1 MIEKMKI
8 CINSNETEIN
18 TTEIAEHIIEKL
30 DDIISN
36 DVCAVLTSMGESDA
50 NEALS
55 TALCRIVK
63 DNIKELM

>member
-8 CINSNETEIN
+8 CIDGNETEIN
-18 TTEIAEHIIEKL
+18 TTEIAECVIAQL
-30 DDIISN
+30 NDIISN
-36 DVCAVLTSMGESDA
+36 DVCAVLTSIGKSDA

-55 TALCRIVK
+55 TTLCRIVK

>member
-8 CINSNETEIN
+8 CVDDHEIEIN
-18 TTEIAEHIIEKL
+18 TAEIAECIITKL
-30 DDIISN
+30 DDIISD
-36 DVCAVLTSMGESDA
+36 DVCAVLTSIGKSDA

-63 DNIKELM
+63 NNIKELM

>member
-8 CINSNETEIN
+8 CVDDHETEIN
-18 TTEIAEHIIEKL
+18 TAEIAECIIAKL
-30 DDIISN
+30 DDIISD
-36 DVCAVLTSMGESDA
+36 DVCAVLTSMGKSDA

-55 TALCRIVK
+55 MVLCGIVK

>member
-8 CINSNETEIN
+8 CVDDHEIEIN
-18 TTEIAEHIIEKL
+18 TAEIAEDIITKL
-30 DDIISN
+30 DDIISD
-36 DVCAVLTSMGESDA
+36 DVCAVLTSIGKSDA

-63 DNIKELM
+63 NNIKELM

>member
-8 CINSNETEIN
+8 CVDDHETEIN
-18 TTEIAEHIIEKL
+18 TAEIAECIIAKL
-30 DDIISN
+30 DDIISD
-36 DVCAVLTSMGESDA
+36 DVCTVLASMGKSDT

>member
-8 CINSNETEIN
+8 CVDDHEIEIN
-18 TTEIAEHIIEKL
+18 TTEIAECIIAKL
-30 DDIISN
+30 NNIISD
-36 DVCAVLTSMGESDA
+36 DVCAVLTSMGKSDA

-55 TALCRIVK
+55 TTLCRIVK